1 MFTVHLTVIVVA
13 VVFIVGV
20 GVVIVVAVVFIV
32 GVGVVFVVVVVV
44 AAAVAVV
51 VFSCSNI
58 QVVSGSVAVE
68 HTAKDASIAID
79 DDKHGNNEG
88 NNKETD
94 VEDEY
99 GQWVSLPI
107 TVRSILCGAGPR
119 HHEDGNTQQTRC

>member
-20 GVVIVVAVVFIV
+20 GVV
-32 GVGVVFVVVVVV
+32 FVVVVAV
-44 AAAVAVV
+44 VAVV

-79 DDKHGNNEG
+79 DDKHGNDEG